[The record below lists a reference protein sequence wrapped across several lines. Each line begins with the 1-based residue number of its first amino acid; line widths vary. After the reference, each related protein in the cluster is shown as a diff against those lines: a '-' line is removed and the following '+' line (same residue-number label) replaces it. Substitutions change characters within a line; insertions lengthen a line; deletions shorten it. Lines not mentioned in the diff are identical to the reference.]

1 MRHSFSGL
9 PFALHHNL
17 LYFRVGG
24 TDEKLGAVETDAAQH
39 FDRLHQES
47 RVVDRLG
54 EVDVSEV
61 SGALGHA
68 TGAGLATRGAVDD
81 ALPRVHEAAQ
91 FGSASFVNFREL
103 DASVGHGH
111 SAYLF
116 GAENAELDALYG
128 AHRRLRVARVDGRH
142 DELNARNER
151 GPRGAGSTVEAALE
165 IQTCA
170 LLNVRLV
177 VYY

>member
-1 MRHSFSGL
+1 MRHSFPWLSL
-9 PFALHHNL
+9 ALHDNL
-17 LYFRVGG
+17 LDFGVGG
-24 TDEKLGAVETDAAQH
+24 TDEKLGTVETDAAQH

-81 ALPRVHEAAQ
+81 ALPRVHEAAE
-91 FGSASFVNFREL
+91 FGSTPLHNFWEL
-103 DASVGHGH
+103 DTSVGHGH
-111 SAYLF
+111 AANLF
-116 GAENAELDALYG
+116 GAEDAELDALYG

-142 DELNARNER
+142 DEENARNGR
-151 GPRGAGSTVEAALE
+151 GPRA
-165 IQTCA
+165 
-170 LLNVRLV
+170 RRWRPP
-177 VYY
+177 